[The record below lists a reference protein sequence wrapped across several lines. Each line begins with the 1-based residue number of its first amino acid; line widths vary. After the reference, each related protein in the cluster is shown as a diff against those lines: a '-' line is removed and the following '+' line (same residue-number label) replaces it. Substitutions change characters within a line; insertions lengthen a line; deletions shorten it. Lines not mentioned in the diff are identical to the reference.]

1 MRKNHK
7 TCLIMPKYFLFMQCR
22 EQIKGSRIAKHNL
35 DLIIHFCLI
44 SYESDIF
51 SLSFLFFKMKQANLK
66 V

>member
-7 TCLIMPKYFLFMQCR
+7 TCLIMPKYFLFIQCR
-22 EQIKGSRIAKHNL
+22 ERIKGSRIAKHNL

-44 SYESDIF
+44 FYKSDIF